1 MYKNIKTQLLFYV
14 HKRSDYYSLLSNDK
28 NPVKCSR
35 PLGSD
40 DVRET
45 KVFVTPT
52 EVAEALIVK
61 ING

>member
-1 MYKNIKTQLLFYV
+1 M
-14 HKRSDYYSLLSNDK
+14 HKKSEHYYSLLSNDK

-35 PLGSD
+35 TLGND
-40 DVRET
+40 NVKER

-61 ING
+61 FF